1 MCVLVAQ
8 LCLTLCDPRDSSPP
22 GSSVH
27 GILQARILKWVATP
41 FSRGSPGNPTQG
53 LNPSL
58 PHCRQILYHLSHLIV
73 LHFLL
78 QNNNFYIYGYHL
90 KCLSQLS
97 IIFIFSSR
105 KLPLKEENGKE
116 GLNSETIEIKVSNDI
131 IQSKEDDSKA

>member
-1 MCVLVAQ
+1 MLVTQ
-8 LCLTLCDPRDSSPP
+8 SCLTLCHLMNCVACQTPLSLEFFRQECWNGCHSL
-22 GSSVH
+22 
-27 GILQARILKWVATP
+27 LQGVL
-41 FSRGSPGNPTQG
+41 STQG

>member
-1 MCVLVAQ
+1 MCVCVCQSFSHVHCLRHHALQ
-8 LCLTLCDPRDSSPP
+8 PARLLCPWNSLGKNAGVGYHSL
-22 GSSVH
+22 
-27 GILQARILKWVATP
+27 LQGVI
-41 FSRGSPGNPTQG
+41 STQG

-58 PHCRQILYHLSHLIV
+58 PHCRQILYHLSHLMV

-78 QNNNFYIYGYHL
+78 QNNLYVYGYHL

-116 GLNSETIEIKVSNDI
+116 VLNPETIEIKVSNDI